1 MDESA
6 NSRLSSDTSHSKVHH
21 LRLEGTSLGITL
33 IVTSVLMLAFG
44 DAVVKQSSADFSLWQ
59 FFVARGLITV
69 PLLYGVAR
77 ILAPASTLWPKAVG
91 WVFVRSML
99 IVLMWIAYYAALPFM
114 SLSVAATALYTTP
127 LFIAL
132 FSAALIREPVG
143 VRRWLGILLG
153 FIGVLVILRPAADD
167 FSAVALLP
175 ILAAIFYALAAV
187 ITRSKCADENS
198 SSVAMNLCLVMS
210 GALGV
215 GGIMFAPATGD
226 LAFPFLQSPWI
237 AMSNG
242 TWAIIVL
249 LGVLL
254 VAESIGIAKAY
265 QIAPAAIIGT
275 FDYSYLVFAVFWS
288 FVFFADIPNTL
299 TVLGIGLIIVAGWLV
314 VWKPPRR
321 QATW

>member
-1 MDESA
+1 
-6 NSRLSSDTSHSKVHH
+6 
-21 LRLEGTSLGITL
+21 
-33 IVTSVLMLAFG
+33 MLAFG
-44 DAVVKQSSADFSLWQ
+44 DAVVKQSNADFSLWQ
-59 FFVARGLITV
+59 LFVARGLVTV

-77 ILAPASTLWPKAVG
+77 ILALGSSLWPKAVG

-132 FSAALIREPVG
+132 FSAALIGEPVG

-187 ITRSKCADENS
+187 ITRSKCADEDAL
-198 SSVAMNLCLVMS
+198 SVAMSLNLCLVMA
-210 GALGV
+210 GVLGV
-215 GGIMFAPATGD
+215 GGIMVIPTMRD
-226 LAFPFLQSPWI
+226 PTFPFLQSPWMT
-237 AMSNG
+237 MSNG
-242 TWAIIVL
+242 TWAVIVL

-254 VAESIGIAKAY
+254 VAESIGVAKAY
-265 QIAPAAIIGT
+265 QIAPAAIIGA

-288 FVFFADIPNTL
+288 FVFFADTPDML
-299 TVLGIGLIIVAGWLV
+299 TVLGIGVIIAAGWLV
-314 VWKPPRR
+314 VWNPPLK
-321 QATW
+321 QANCSSH

>member
-1 MDESA
+1 M
-6 NSRLSSDTSHSKVHH
+6 
-21 LRLEGTSLGITL
+21 RLEETSLGITL
-33 IVTSVLMLAFG
+33 IVTSVFMLAFG

-59 FFVARGLITV
+59 LFVARGLITV
-69 PLLYGVAR
+69 PLLFGVSR
-77 ILAPASTLWPKAVG
+77 IFAPASSLWPKALG

-132 FSAALIREPVG
+132 FSAVIIREPVG
-143 VRRWLGILLG
+143 ARMWLGILLG

-187 ITRSKCADENS
+187 ITRSKCAEENS
-198 SSVAMNLCLVMS
+198 LSVAMSLNLCLIMS

-215 GGIMFAPATGD
+215 GGILFAPTAGD
-226 LAFPFLQSPWI
+226 LAFAFLQSPWM
-237 AMSNG
+237 AMSNR

-249 LGVLL
+249 LGILL
-254 VAESIGIAKAY
+254 VAESIGVAKAY

-275 FDYSYLVFAVFWS
+275 FDYSYLVFAVLWG
-288 FVFFADIPNTL
+288 FVFFADVPDML
-299 TVLGIGLIIVAGWLV
+299 TMLGIGFIFAAGWLV
-314 VWKPPRR
+314 GSNPPLK
-321 QATW
+321 QGKC